1 MDTSAELF
9 VGKKF
14 SNVCYIVTKSM
25 VSLKLQ
31 ISQCLPS
38 GYSLKIF
45 KFIKDQRRGN
55 SPVVQWCRLG
65 ALTAVGLGSVPGQG
79 TKTHKLFGQINQTLL
94 VHTVRTP
101 AL

>member
-1 MDTSAELF
+1 MDMSAELF

-55 SPVVQWCRLG
+55 SPGCPVVQTWSSHCCG
-65 ALTAVGLGSVPGQG
+65 PGFSPWSG
-79 TKTHKLFGQINQTLL
+79 N
-94 VHTVRTP
+94 
-101 AL
+101 